1 MRAALVGSLVWAV
14 ASIASAQETE
24 PPPAEEPGAEE
35 PAQEPGAEEAPAE
48 ETETEAEAATDTEAA
63 TETATET
70 EAAAQA
76 EEPRAQPGAPLR
88 EEGQP
93 PSIPRRPMPDYD
105 GRADPGMSV
114 EEGLLWIPRVLFF
127 PIHVIFEYVLRQ
139 PIGWFLTT
147 AEREQWSVVLIDFFT
162 WNERKSG
169 LVPTAFFD
177 FGFQPSVGLYFW
189 WNELFAEENSFRA
202 QIGFG
207 GVDWLRAT
215 ISDRVQTSR
224 ETELA
229 VTVDAW
235 RRPDNIFQGIGWSST
250 QDERS
255 RFFLNYVEGRIDFR
269 IRPWRASEIA
279 ISTGVRWNDFEQG
292 GYQFQGDDPS
302 LGEAVMQGW
311 YPLPDGMDGYTSQ
324 NQRLQI
330 TIDTREDRPAP
341 GHGVRIEAF
350 ADQGFDLTNIIE
362 RRWIRYGGAAGG
374 FLDVGSNR
382 VLALWGLAHFAD
394 PLGEAPVPCT
404 ELVSLG
410 GDPLIMSGFLRGSLL
425 GRSGVV
431 ATLEYRYPIWVFLD
445 GSLHFSVGN
454 VFDEHLSDFD
464 VERLRMSFG
473 LGIRS
478 IGDRDQS
485 FSLLVAFGSRPFIEG
500 GDIDSV
506 RLVIG
511 STQGF

>member
-1 MRAALVGSLVWAV
+1 MRIATIAVLMFASLPAQ
-14 ASIASAQETE
+14 AQEEEPQGEQTE
-24 PPPAEEPGAEE
+24 PATEEPAAEVEVDAEAPRAEPGA
-35 PAQEPGAEEAPAE
+35 PI
-48 ETETEAEAATDTEAA
+48 
-63 TETATET
+63 
-70 EAAAQA
+70 
-76 EEPRAQPGAPLR
+76 R

-93 PSIPRRPMPDYD
+93 PSIPRRPVPDYD
-105 GRADPGMSV
+105 GRPDPGTSP
-114 EEGLLWIPRVLFF
+114 EEVLLWIPRVLFF
-127 PIHVIFEYVLRQ
+127 PLHVIFEYVLRQ

-162 WNERKSG
+162 WDERNAG

-189 WNELFAEENSFRA
+189 WNELGAEENDFRA

-215 ISDRVQTSR
+215 ISDRVRTTR

-229 VTVDAW
+229 ITVDAW
-235 RRPDNIFQGIGWSST
+235 RRPDYIFQGIGWDSR
-250 QDERS
+250 QENRS
-255 RFFLNYVEGRIDFR
+255 RYFRNYVEGEIDFR

-279 ISTGVRWNDFEQG
+279 ISTGVRWNDFEPG
-292 GYQFQGDDPS
+292 GYQFSGDDPS
-302 LGEAVMQGW
+302 MEEAVMQGY
-311 YPLPDGMDGYTSQ
+311 YPLPDGFDGYTAEH
-324 NQRLQI
+324 QRLEV
-330 TIDTREDRPAP
+330 TIDTREERPAP
-341 GHGVRIEAF
+341 GHGVRLEGW
-350 ADQGFDLTNIIE
+350 ADQGFDLENIID

-382 VLALWGLAHFAD
+382 VLALWALVEFSD
-394 PLGEAPVPCT
+394 PLGDAPVPFT
-404 ELVSLG
+404 ELVQLG
-410 GDPLIMSGFLRGSLL
+410 GDPLMMSGFLRGSLM
-425 GRSGVV
+425 GRSGAV

-454 VFDEHLSDFD
+454 VFDERLSDFD
-464 VERLRMSFG
+464 MERLRMSFG
-473 LGIRS
+473 LGLRS

-485 FSLLVAFGSRPFIEG
+485 FSLLLAFGSRPFALG